1 MVGGLFLERLHTGAT
16 HPDPDLCHGRPEQAV
31 QLAVWCIPERCG
43 AGGQF
48 CEPVRA
54 RRCGGYRCPG
64 RPEHRNGCQPHHA
77 GHLPDRHVGGCAGI
91 LCKHQQGC
99 RLRLPARLARR
110 GGCHLGRLRRDAPVH
125 RPQCAGLCECRQW
138 HHRHLQQGGKGP
150 EAQHHQPG
158 LEPAVGP
165 GRQDRRQ
172 AQGEP
177 GKAQSLFGG
186 QGRAGGSGY
195 PVRPGFRRSGKEAA
209 GGPVRQ
215 EGRRAGQS
223 QAVQRQSRNAGR
235 RKERRGRRLHQVAR

>member
-1 MVGGLFLERLHTGAT
+1 MVGGLFLERLHTGAA

-31 QLAVWCIPERCG
+31 QLAVWRVPERCW
-43 AGGQF
+43 AGLQF
-48 CEPVRA
+48 CESVRA
-54 RRCGGYRCPG
+54 RRCGSHHRAD
-64 RPEHRNGCQPHHA
+64 RPQRGHGCQPHHA
-77 GHLPDRHVGGCAGI
+77 GHLPDRHVGGCAGL

-99 RLRLPARLARR
+99 RLRLPAGLAGR
-110 GGCHLGRLRRDAPVH
+110 GRHHLGRLRRDASVH
-125 RPQCAGLCECRQW
+125 RPQCAGLRECGQH
-138 HHRHLQQGGKGP
+138 HHRHLQLGRRQVGLV
-150 EAQHHQPG
+150 HHPPG

-215 EGRRAGQS
+215 ESRRAGQS
-223 QAVQRQSRNAGR
+223 QAVQRQPRNAGR
-235 RKERRGRRLHQVAR
+235 